1 MRSSSGGW
9 VLNSE
14 VSVPPPNIGLT
25 MHSEEVLGEM
35 AEVGMR
41 RLYVPNFSKAADQAI
56 RLTRHA
62 SPGLIRGILAR
73 S

>member
-14 VSVPPPNIGLT
+14 ASVPPPNIGLT
-25 MHSEEVLGEM
+25 MHSEDVLGDM

-41 RLYVPNFSKAADQAI
+41 LLYAPSFSNALM
-56 RLTRHA
+56 R
-62 SPGLIRGILAR
+62 P
-73 S
+73 